1 MILPLSALYL
11 AGHGAY
17 RALGFRSR
25 TLRTD
30 VRNLHIYDRAGLG
43 RAPPVLLVHGMG
55 GNAYAFLPLLRTL
68 VRVSRRVTAVELP
81 RHGRSPLRAGGEP
94 AGVLECAQAVGAALL
109 DIGEPAVLV
118 GNSLGGAICLHCAI
132 ALPDKVVGVVG
143 LNPAGAPLAGA
154 DREAVLRA
162 FTSTTPRAAL
172 EMN

>member
-25 TLRTD
+25 TLRTE
-30 VRNLHIYDRAGLG
+30 VRNLHVYDRAGLG
-43 RAPPVLLVHGMG
+43 RAPPVLLV
-55 GNAYAFLPLLRTL
+55 L
-68 VRVSRRVTAVELP
+68 
-81 RHGRSPLRAGGEP
+81 
-94 AGVLECAQAVGAALL
+94 
-109 DIGEPAVLV
+109 GEPAVLV

-162 FTSTTPRAAL
+162 FTSTTPRAAM
-172 EMN
+172 EMNRRLYRHPPKLSWLF